1 MILLDTN
8 VVSELMR
15 PAPDPAVLAWVED
28 RDIEKMA
35 TTVVTVAEICAGIAC
50 LPTGARRKDL
60 QTRWDRMQADGFGAR
75 ILGVDKDA
83 ATMYGELF
91 AQRQRAG
98 RSVGAFDLLISAI
111 ARVRGLQVA
120 TRNVRDFE
128 DCGVKVINPWSAPT
142 RA

>member
-15 PAPDPAVLAWVED
+15 PNPDKTVLAWLRS
-28 RDIEKMA
+28 RDLDEWA
-35 TTVVTVAEICAGIAC
+35 TSVITVAEICAGLAL
-50 LPTGARRKDL
+50 LPSGTRRRDL
-60 QTRWDRMQADGFGAR
+60 QVRWERLLADGFGER
-75 ILGVDKDA
+75 ILALDNSA
-83 ATMYGELF
+83 AMAYGELY

-98 RSVGAFDLLISAI
+98 RPASAFDLLIAAI
-111 ARVRGLQVA
+111 ARTHDIVVA

-128 DCGVKVINPWSAPT
+128 DCGVKVINPWSVPT

>member
-15 PAPDPAVLAWVED
+15 PTPDATVFGWVKV
-28 RDIEKMA
+28 RDIEEMA

-50 LPTGARRKDL
+50 LPTGARRNSL
-60 QTRWDRMQADGFGAR
+60 QTRWDRLLADGFGAR
-75 ILGVDKDA
+75 ILDLDRDA
-83 ATMYGELF
+83 ATVYGELF
-91 AQRQRAG
+91 ARRQRAG
-98 RSVGAFDLLISAI
+98 RSIGAFDLLICAI
-111 ARVRGLQVA
+111 ARVRGLDVA

-142 RA
+142 RD